1 MSDNHALLLQSEN
14 LYMKLKI
21 EKLKL
26 ELESEKIRSRHFEG
40 LSQIALLELKRGIL
54 VNSDVRRNQVLT
66 ALSEIEK
73 LKVGLIDSVRKLD
86 EFVSV
91 FQNALE

>member
-1 MSDNHALLLQSEN
+1 VSDNHALLLQSEN